1 MYTRNGVVTA
11 ILFKLWWRLVYSL
24 YMLQNAGEDAKCQAC
39 LPTRH
44 YILLL
49 RNIKQVIHKVLY
61 SKAKSDSCNGQQL
74 EKEQSECDG
83 FPPKSWLNVSRGKTW
98 FLRCVTL
105 EWDFY
110 GALLASTIQH
120 DGYDWNRDWPFRPK
134 SNFPLPR
141 KDSKISCSEISQGF
155 YFYFGHFVFSYFYFP
170 NHFQI
175 KIHVINN
182 WFSIKQVRLYIL
194 DNYNAL

>member
-1 MYTRNGVVTA
+1 MWYNV
-11 ILFKLWWRLVYSL
+11 
-24 YMLQNAGEDAKCQAC
+24 GEDAKCQAC
-39 LPTRH
+39 LPRH

-49 RNIKQVIHKVLY
+49 RNIKQVIHEMLY
-61 SKAKSDSCNGQQL
+61 SKANSDSCNGQQL

-141 KDSKISCSEISQGF
+141 KDSKISCSEIFPGFLLWFRPFRFFLFLFSQS
-155 YFYFGHFVFSYFYFP
+155 FSDK
-170 NHFQI
+170 NTRN
-175 KIHVINN
+175 K
-182 WFSIKQVRLYIL
+182 
-194 DNYNAL
+194 